1 MVDLKELGESLIQGE
16 VDKVVKLTKA
26 ALDEGVEV
34 QKILN
39 EGLLAGMEVVGQRF
53 KADECFIPEVLLS
66 AQVMAAGMEV
76 LEPALM
82 RAGVKPIGKIALGAV
97 KGDIHDIGKNLVGMM
112 LKGAGFKVID
122 LGVDVRPEKFV
133 EVVEKEEVRL
143 VGMSALLTTTAPF
156 MKTTIQA
163 LEEAKLRGLVKVIVG
178 GAIVTQAFADEIG
191 ADAYGQDA
199 IAAVDKARELLSIM

>member
-1 MVDLKELGESLIQGE
+1 M
-16 VDKVVKLTKA
+16 
-26 ALDEGVEV
+26 
-34 QKILN
+34 
-39 EGLLAGMEVVGQRF
+39 GQRF